1 MLLLPKRAPLS
12 PRISRAP
19 APRQIERTDSNSSNL
34 VDVDGP
40 HVQSV
45 PPDFESQEVKT
56 TTQAQRLEREAAAQS
71 PPETSGGKKE
81 EEKEKAKA
89 KAKSKVSRLRKNAGN
104 PVYLANAV
112 LIATLSAG
120 LGYGAYQKHAQG
132 KLSWELVGIVS
143 GAVGAFAL
151 ADYYVSKWFIQNR
164 YPKED

>member
-1 MLLLPKRAPLS
+1 M
-12 PRISRAP
+12 
-19 APRQIERTDSNSSNL
+19 
-34 VDVDGP
+34 
-40 HVQSV
+40 

-151 ADYYVSKWFIQNR
+151 ADYYVSKYVFSLRCSAFRFWDRGNISTSAMVQMVHSKQVPEGGLRFIT
-164 YPKED
+164 DLIC